1 MRLWPTCGVTAPL
14 PAWIKRFLSRSRPSM
29 LPVFLSIPHGGTQ
42 QPPELA
48 GRVCL
53 SKKEMFDDSDAF
65 TREIYDLGSEV
76 VQVVS
81 SEIARAF
88 IDMNRA
94 PDDRPPDNPDGV
106 VKSATCY
113 GHRIYREGAEPD
125 DELVAELLERYYC
138 PYHRALGLAATD
150 TRVKLALD
158 CHSMAT
164 EAPLIAPDRG
174 GKRPLFCLSNADGLT
189 CPNGLLEDMRC
200 VFAEA
205 FDCELTDVRLNQPFK
220 GGYITRSR
228 GRGEVPWVQ
237 VEMNRSLY
245 LDANWFQRDTL
256 EVERGRLK
264 HLRDCFRAALRA
276 LEL

>member
-1 MRLWPTCGVTAPL
+1 
-14 PAWIKRFLSRSRPSM
+14 M
-29 LPVFLSIPHGGTQ
+29 LPVFLSIPHGCTQ

-53 SKKEMFDDSDAF
+53 SNEELFDDSDAF
-65 TREIYDLGSEV
+65 TREIYDLGGAVTRV
-76 VQVVS
+76 VAADT
-81 SEIARAF
+81 ARAF

-94 PDDRPPDNPDGV
+94 SDDRPPENPDGV

-125 DELVAELLERYYC
+125 GELVAELLDRYYY
-138 PYHRALGLAATD
+138 PYHRALGRAATD

-189 CPNGLLEDMRC
+189 CRYDLLERMRR

-205 FDCELTDVRLNQPFK
+205 FDCGLTDVRLNQPFK
-220 GGYITRSR
+220 GGFITRSH
-228 GRGEVPWVQ
+228 GRGKVPWVQ

-245 LDANWFQRDTL
+245 LDSNWFQRETL
-256 EVERGRLK
+256 EVEPGRLK